1 MIHFYF
7 LMYRKCNLNTNNV
20 IIMILNRSVTN
31 VSYEDTVI
39 EEDHI
44 SSNDNS
50 VITQM
55 EPEID
60 NVSSVSTLEPIA
72 VAEKSEKQ
80 STSLKR

>member
-55 EPEID
+55 EP
-60 NVSSVSTLEPIA
+60 
-72 VAEKSEKQ
+72 
-80 STSLKR
+80 